1 MSVGRRD
8 LIVGGLLSL
17 SLPSRGFAG
26 VVMGKRGGL
35 GEVLNVRHFGAKG
48 DGRAIDSPAINR
60 AIEAAAKRGGGIVYF
75 PAGTYASYTVRLE
88 SHVTLYLDQSAV
100 LLAAPVPEGAS
111 AGGYD
116 EPEPLDPAYG
126 GFQDFGHSH
135 WRNSLIWGDGLTD
148 IAIVGDGL
156 IWGKGLTDGH
166 PTEGYKPGDAR
177 PGVGNKSI
185 GLKNCRNVLLRD
197 FKILEGGWFALLAT
211 GVDNLTID
219 NLLVDTG
226 RDGFDIDCC
235 KNVRITNCTINSPYD
250 DAIVPKSSYALGYP
264 RATENLLISNCTLS
278 GNYQIGSVLDGTF
291 KRLKPGE
298 TMKIGR
304 IKLGTESNGGFK
316 NVTVTNCV
324 FDECRGI
331 ALETVDGAAL
341 EDVTISNI
349 TMRGCTNAPLFLRL
363 GARMRGP
370 QGLAVGTLKRV
381 LISNINSSGASALP
395 SIIAGMRGH
404 LVEDVKVADCFFEQ
418 MGGGDSAMAA
428 LMPPENDQGYP
439 ETDLFGRQLPATGF
453 FIRHARNV
461 EFSHVEV
468 ATRQSDRRPAYWL
481 DTVEDFRGLGLSH
494 PVIEGVAQFRLG
506 NVSGFRTFAGERG
519 YDLTLDG
526 SVTRTF

>member
-1 MSVGRRD
+1 MAIGRRD
-8 LIVGGLLSL
+8 LLLGGLAGLSTPL
-17 SLPSRGFAG
+17 DTVAAAIRIPSSAGRGF
-26 VVMGKRGGL
+26 
-35 GEVLNVRHFGAKG
+35 LNVRDFGAVG
-48 DGRAIDSPAINR
+48 DGATIDSPAINR
-60 AIEAAAKRGGGIVYF
+60 TIEAVSSRGGGTVYF
-75 PAGTYASYTVRLE
+75 PAGVYASYTLRLK
-88 SHVTLYLDQSAV
+88 SYVTLYLDQGAV
-100 LLAAPVPEGAS
+100 LLAAPVPEGA
-111 AGGYD
+111 AGGGYD
-116 EPEPLDPAYG
+116 DPEPMDEAYAR
-126 GFQDFGHSH
+126 FQDFGHSH
-135 WRNSLIWGDGLTD
+135 WRNSLIWGDSLTN
-148 IAIVGDGL
+148 ISIMGDGL

-166 PTEGYKPGDAR
+166 PTEGYKPGDPR

-219 NLLVDTG
+219 NLLVDTN

-235 KNVRITNCTINSPYD
+235 KNVRVTNCTINSPYD

-264 RATENLLISNCTLS
+264 RGTENLLISNCTLS
-278 GNYQIGSVLDGTF
+278 GNYVIGSVLDGTF

-363 GARMRGP
+363 GARLRGP
-370 QGLAVGTLKRV
+370 KDTAIGTLKRV
-381 LISNINSSGASALP
+381 LISNINSSGATALP
-395 SIIAGMRGH
+395 SIIAGVRGH
-404 LVEDVKVADCFFEQ
+404 LVEDIKVADCFFEQ
-418 MGGGDSAMAA
+418 SGGGNAATAA
-428 LMPPENDQGYP
+428 LLPPENDKRYP
-439 ETDLFGRQLPATGF
+439 ETDIFGEQLPATGF

-461 EFSHVEV
+461 EFSHVEIAV
-468 ATRQSDRRPAYWL
+468 RARDLRPAYWL
-481 DTVEDFRGLGLSH
+481 ETVEGFRGYGLRH
-494 PVIEGVAQFRLG
+494 PTIGGIPQFRLG
-506 NVSGFRTFAGERG
+506 DVSDFQTVAGERG

-526 SVTRTF
+526 PATRTL